1 MIFPVETVHRP
12 SLQTTD
18 NDTNMNMIVK
28 NQNVILLLLAVLML
42 FSGCGNKKQ
51 VMEKPDHLINRI
63 TLVNILAESYL
74 IESTLQMTP
83 SDTISKE
90 VLAQQY
96 YKNLFDRYH
105 ITNEQFESSIAYY
118 VSEEKSEEKLLN
130 DAATLIVS
138 KKSELVLP
146 DSASADFPY

>member
-1 MIFPVETVHRP
+1 MNKISHIIILFWIFAT
-12 SLQTTD
+12 
-18 NDTNMNMIVK
+18 
-28 NQNVILLLLAVLML
+28 LL
-42 FSGCGNKKQ
+42 SGCGNKKQ

-83 SDTISKE
+83 PDTISKE

-96 YKNLFDRYH
+96 YKDLFDRYH

-118 VSEEKSEEKLLN
+118 VSEEKSAEKLLN

-146 DSASADFPY
+146 DSVSDGLPY

>member
-118 VSEEKSEEKLLN
+118 VSEEKSAEKLLN

-146 DSASADFPY
+146 DSVSDGLPY